1 MKYILFSLLKNNAF
15 NAITLLLIFSCS
27 KPSPEYYYELSPTLE
42 SERVNKWKEEQLK
55 ERENISVF
63 HNFKFNDEI
72 QKSEIKFIH
81 RVVPDLQKNYIT
93 NHYDH
98 GNGLAVADVNGDQLI
113 DIFFLNQSG
122 GNELWLNQGSGKF
135 KRSHQDDIMQLKK
148 SVSVSAAFGDY
159 NNDGYS
165 DLAVT
170 TVRDGVF
177 LFQNDG
183 KGSFID
189 RTHLIQPNYNR
200 HSSGIFF
207 LDYNLDGDLDLFVTN
222 TGVYTQNKKWGKD
235 LCYIGIDNSFDGHLF
250 PERTEPSVL
259 YENEK
264 GKRFNDVSLKTKLFE
279 PNWNGDGTF
288 ITLGKDLYPQIY
300 LTNMQG
306 SDSFWVLK
314 NKSNF
319 QNKIST
325 YFSKS
330 SWGTMGAVFFDFNND
345 GHFDLYT
352 TDMHT
357 DMFPPYP
364 KSIQEQK
371 RKLNTVDNIDKELLS
386 VILDKKSAFFGN
398 LFFINQG
405 NGSFIEASDNLNLEN
420 YWPWGSSAEDINADG
435 YIDLFVTSGMNY
447 TTDYGINWFYL
458 NDKAKKFANAEFL
471 VGIEPRKEMLT
482 PWFLLDCR
490 SKDRDHKLCAKYSGQ
505 LQVMAPKGSRA
516 AAVFDIENDGDLD
529 IVTNEFNSAPQ
540 VLISNLTSTKKI
552 SYIKIQ
558 LIGKR
563 SNTHGLGAKVEVRSS
578 SLKQIKYHNGKSGYL
593 SQSVLP
599 LYFGLDSNNTI
610 ESIRVTWPSGI
621 VDNITK
627 EIPLNQLV
635 MIKEGEGIKK

>member
-1 MKYILFSLLKNNAF
+1 MVLVSALLFS
-15 NAITLLLIFSCS
+15 CV
-27 KPSPEYYYELSPTLE
+27 KPGPEYYYEFSPNHDQLRLS
-42 SERVNKWKEEQLK
+42 KWKEEQIK
-55 ERENISVF
+55 EGKNISVF

-72 QKSEIKFIH
+72 QKSNIRFLH

-98 GNGLAVADVNGDQLI
+98 GNGLAVADVNGDQLV
-113 DIFFLNQSG
+113 DIFFINQVG
-122 GNELWLNQGSGKF
+122 GNELWLNQGQGEF
-135 KRSHQDDIMQLKK
+135 KRSQNDHSLQLKK
-148 SVSVSAAFGDY
+148 SISVSAAFGDY
-159 NNDGYS
+159 TNDGYP
-165 DLAVT
+165 DLAIT

-177 LFQNDG
+177 LFQNNG
-183 KGSFID
+183 KGIFRD
-189 RTHLIQPNYNR
+189 TTYLIQPNYNR

-207 LDYNLDGDLDLFVTN
+207 LDYNLDGRLDLFVTN
-222 TGVYTQNKKWGKD
+222 TGVYTKNEKWVDK

-259 YENEK
+259 YENQDAK
-264 GKRFNDVSLKTKLFE
+264 KFSDVSLKKKLFE

-288 ITLGKDLYPQIY
+288 ITLGRDLHPQIY

-314 NKSNF
+314 NGTYYRNELLK
-319 QNKIST
+319 

-330 SWGTMGAVFFDFNND
+330 SWGTMGALFFDYNND

-364 KSIQEQK
+364 NTMQEQK
-371 RKLNTVDNIDKELLS
+371 RKLNTVDTVDKELQE
-386 VILDKKSAFFGN
+386 VIQDRKSAFFGN
-398 LFFINQG
+398 LFFVNQG
-405 NGSFIEASDNLNLEN
+405 NGSFVEASDDLNLEN

-435 YIDLFVTSGMNY
+435 FTDLFVTSGMNY

-458 NDKAKKFANAEFL
+458 NDKAKRFANAEFL

-482 PWFLLDCR
+482 PWFMLDCR

-516 AAVFDIENDGDLD
+516 AAVFDIDNDGDLD

-540 VLISNLTSTKKI
+540 VLISNLTSMRKI

-558 LIGKR
+558 LVGNR
-563 SNTHGLGAKVEVRSS
+563 SNALGLGAKIEVKSS
-578 SLKQIKYHNGKSGYL
+578 GLKQTKYHNGKSGYL
-593 SQSVLP
+593 SQSILP
-599 LYFGLDSNNTI
+599 LYFGLDSNKTI
-610 ESIRVTWPSGI
+610 DSIRVTWPSGI

-635 MIKEGEGIKK
+635 RIKEGEGIKK